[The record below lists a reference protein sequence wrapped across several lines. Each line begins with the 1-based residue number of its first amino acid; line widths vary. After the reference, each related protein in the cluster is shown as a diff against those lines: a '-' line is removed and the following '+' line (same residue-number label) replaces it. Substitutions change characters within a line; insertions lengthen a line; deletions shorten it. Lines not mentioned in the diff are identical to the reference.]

1 MKNKY
6 GFFFTAIY
14 PESDLKYSNDASITL
29 FLKRQQHSKFQIC
42 HTTMKF
48 FFSSRSFACLLDT
61 YK

>member
-48 FFSSRSFACLLDT
+48 IFPQEALLV
-61 YK
+61 Y